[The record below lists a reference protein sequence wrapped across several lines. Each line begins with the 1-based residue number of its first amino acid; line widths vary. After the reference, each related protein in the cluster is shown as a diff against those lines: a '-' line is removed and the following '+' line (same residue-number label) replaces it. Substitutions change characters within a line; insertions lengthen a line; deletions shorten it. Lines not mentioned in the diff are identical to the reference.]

1 MDSRNKAEAE
11 DMLATVGNYI
21 DAIYRENQTN
31 LRIISALNEKLI
43 EKDNRI
49 HELEK
54 ELEEWKS
61 SSK

>member
-1 MDSRNKAEAE
+1 MDSRNKADAE

-21 DAIYRENQTN
+21 NAIYRENQTN

-61 SSK
+61 RSK

>member
-1 MDSRNKAEAE
+1 MDSRNKADAE

-54 ELEEWKS
+54 ELEEWK
-61 SSK
+61 KNFQ

>member
-21 DAIYRENQTN
+21 NAIYRENQTN

-49 HELEK
+49 HELEM
-54 ELEEWKS
+54 ELEEWK
-61 SSK
+61 KNFQ

>member
-1 MDSRNKAEAE
+1 MDSRNKADAE

-21 DAIYRENQTN
+21 NAIYRENQTN
-31 LRIISALNEKLI
+31 LRIISSLNEKLI

-54 ELEEWKS
+54 ELDEWK
-61 SSK
+61 KNFQ

>member
-21 DAIYRENQTN
+21 NAIYRENQTN

-61 SSK
+61 RSK

>member
-1 MDSRNKAEAE
+1 MDSRNKADAE
-11 DMLATVGNYI
+11 YMLATVGNYI

-54 ELEEWKS
+54 ELEEWK
-61 SSK
+61 KNFQ

>member
-1 MDSRNKAEAE
+1 
-11 DMLATVGNYI
+11 MLATVGNYI
-21 DAIYRENQTN
+21 NAIYRENQTN

-61 SSK
+61 RSK

>member
-21 DAIYRENQTN
+21 NAIYRENQTN
-31 LRIISALNEKLI
+31 LRIISALNERLI

-61 SSK
+61 RSK

>member
-1 MDSRNKAEAE
+1 MDSRNKTDAE

-21 DAIYRENQTN
+21 NAIYRENQTN

-61 SSK
+61 RSK

>member
-1 MDSRNKAEAE
+1 MDSRNKADAE

-21 DAIYRENQTN
+21 NEIYRENQTN

-49 HELEK
+49 HELER
-54 ELEEWKS
+54 ELEEWK
-61 SSK
+61 KNFQ

>member
-1 MDSRNKAEAE
+1 MDSRNKADAE

-61 SSK
+61 RSK

>member
-1 MDSRNKAEAE
+1 MDSRNKTDAE

-21 DAIYRENQTN
+21 NSIYRENQTN

-61 SSK
+61 RSK

>member
-1 MDSRNKAEAE
+1 MDSRNKADAE

-21 DAIYRENQTN
+21 NAIYRENQTN

-54 ELEEWKS
+54 ELEEWK
-61 SSK
+61 KNFQ

>member
-1 MDSRNKAEAE
+1 MDSRNKADAE

-21 DAIYRENQTN
+21 NAIYRENQTN

-43 EKDNRI
+43 EKDNQI

-61 SSK
+61 RSK

>member
-21 DAIYRENQTN
+21 NAIYHENQTN

-61 SSK
+61 RSK

>member
-21 DAIYRENQTN
+21 NAIYRENQTN
-31 LRIISALNEKLI
+31 LRIISALNEKMI

-54 ELEEWKS
+54 ELEGWKS
-61 SSK
+61 RSK

>member
-1 MDSRNKAEAE
+1 MDSSNKADAE

-21 DAIYRENQTN
+21 NAIYRENQTN
-31 LRIISALNEKLI
+31 LRIISSLNEKLI

-54 ELEEWKS
+54 ELDEWK
-61 SSK
+61 KNFQ

>member
-21 DAIYRENQTN
+21 NAIYCENQTN

-54 ELEEWKS
+54 ELEEWK
-61 SSK
+61 KNFQ

>member
-1 MDSRNKAEAE
+1 MDSRNKADAE

-21 DAIYRENQTN
+21 NAIYRENQTN

-54 ELEEWKS
+54 ELDEWK
-61 SSK
+61 KNFQ

>member
-1 MDSRNKAEAE
+1 MDSRNKTDAE

-21 DAIYRENQTN
+21 NSIYRENQTN

-54 ELEEWKS
+54 ELEEWK
-61 SSK
+61 KNFQ

>member
-1 MDSRNKAEAE
+1 MDSRNKAVAE
-11 DMLATVGNYI
+11 DMLETVGNHI
-21 DAIYRENQTN
+21 NAIYRENQTN

-61 SSK
+61 RSK

>member
-21 DAIYRENQTN
+21 NAIYRENQTN

-54 ELEEWKS
+54 ELEEWK
-61 SSK
+61 KNFQ

>member
-1 MDSRNKAEAE
+1 MDSRNKAVAE
-11 DMLATVGNYI
+11 DMLETVGNYI
-21 DAIYRENQTN
+21 NAIYRENQTN

-61 SSK
+61 RSK

>member
-61 SSK
+61 RSK

>member
-1 MDSRNKAEAE
+1 MDSRNKADAE
-11 DMLATVGNYI
+11 DMLATVWNYI

-61 SSK
+61 RSK